1 MKKLEKLEF
10 SETALYD
17 DLIRSA
23 KVAGL
28 SRKAAGPMAKAIV
41 EKVAKRVQKRSMMT
55 IDDLNRYVAM
65 EVEKFNKDLAYDYK
79 NRGKII

>member
-1 MKKLEKLEF
+1 MKESEKFEF
-10 SETALYD
+10 SEVDLYD
-17 DLIRSA
+17 DLVRSA

-28 SRKAAGPMAKAIV
+28 SKKVAMPMAKVIV
-41 EKVAKRVQKRSMMT
+41 EKVAKRVQKHSVVT

-65 EVEKFNKDLAYDYK
+65 EAEKFNKDLAYDYK